1 MNRQLV
7 FRALWAAL
15 FMVCCLLQVSGQTF
29 VTSLEQVETGYYRI
43 YSQAYNATMAM
54 SEATSTHNVFC
65 DAPDEDDYLQV
76 WEITVTGISD
86 ASKDITI
93 KNVITGMKV
102 NRSNNNFHTH
112 ANAMTFTLEYA
123 NDAFTIAVKNQATG
137 LHHQQSGHDVVSWS
151 KTVDAS
157 KWQIE
162 KVTPDAGML
171 ASQQAEYSVLN
182 DIVNR
187 KAAIT
192 TALLKYFNDAS
203 CAELKDTYKTYSDA
217 QLEEAMTTDDI
228 PLMCI
233 DMAKKVKN
241 NSWAVY
247 KDGWNITEKSFRIA
261 NYKPISNSAK
271 WANLI
276 GVGYA
281 LAPNSDPTGI
291 FVNADE
297 IISIYVDK
305 DIPTGGAL
313 LLRNVERS
321 SASGDGYSLTKGV
334 NVVKI
339 RKAGLLF
346 IDYEV
351 DNTTGGSA
359 PFTELSSYPSLN
371 IHIEGGAVNG
381 CFDIT
386 RGHTNEDWEIM
397 KDVLFKQYD
406 YLQLRSGKQL
416 YNMNRDLVIAACPEK
431 MAGLL
436 GLWDKI
442 VTMEHNVM
450 GLNEFNG
457 FFNTPLMVVSFV
469 GEGHMFAS
477 TYGTYYNENTVA
489 GVMNYEQMF
498 AGGALWGPAH
508 EIGHIN
514 QKYINMIGQTEV
526 SNNLFSNI
534 AIYQNGHLTSRAEYV
549 YNTLKN
555 MSDGVYWNLRGIW
568 ERTHLY
574 FQLYQFF
581 HIQGFMPDFYQ
592 KLFSALR
599 ADPLV
604 HVKNKFI
611 DATDDYLKFY
621 KKACEVSGY
630 DLTELFQA
638 YGFFIVPTNDNEF
651 YGDYTLDG
659 VTKKAFKVGD
669 YGEFYLCV
677 TQEMIDNTIAA
688 VKAMNLKKC
697 NAVFIEDRISYPLA
711 SYDGHVENELKTAY
725 DGYPI
730 GDCGD
735 VGQYTDF
742 VSSNVATG
750 YNVSY
755 FENEGALS
763 VLVNHNNASGAVG
776 FKVYDAAGKLV
787 FLSNKYNFTIPAS
800 IYSLIK
806 NTDFTIV
813 AAGGNGEDLI
823 MPAGEHYIE
832 WIVKDKAGRVF
843 KTLRK
848 IQFVNDV
855 ITAYPDELNAAFVTL
870 PTFTSFTY
878 TEPIKKEVEIT
889 CTVPFIASSESS
901 YYYYEVKVRNGWL
914 YESNNTPAMTTINA
928 KTDDY
933 RWAFFGNPYDGYR
946 IQNKATGNWLNA
958 GASAPEMGTDE
969 NAATAWTI
977 CTWVGN
983 PSSFMLKNPTA
994 SKYLNDYGGH
1004 GIQIAYW
1011 SSGSQIDVAFVP
1023 TASTLV
1029 PITVD
1034 EQEGYWGTF
1043 YSSSNVALPTGVSAY
1058 RVTDVDDGTQK
1069 LTLTAVE
1076 GSVLKGG
1083 EGYIVYSTSREPGIV
1098 MESTSAA
1105 PASFIGTNYLK
1116 GSDSECEF
1124 AGEGSYYIL
1133 SRKEVTEG
1141 VYNYGFFWQNGTAGN
1156 SVINAAHKAFLL
1168 VPSSSSAK
1176 SYDLSFSTTN
1186 INNVEKSA
1194 DDINEPRFNLSGQRV
1209 SKNYK
1214 GIIIINGKKQIQ
1226 K

>member
-1 MNRQLV
+1 M
-7 FRALWAAL
+7 
-15 FMVCCLLQVSGQTF
+15 
-29 VTSLEQVETGYYRI
+29 
-43 YSQAYNATMAM
+43 
-54 SEATSTHNVFC
+54 
-65 DAPDEDDYLQV
+65 
-76 WEITVTGISD
+76 
-86 ASKDITI
+86 
-93 KNVITGMKV
+93 
-102 NRSNNNFHTH
+102 
-112 ANAMTFTLEYA
+112 
-123 NDAFTIAVKNQATG
+123 
-137 LHHQQSGHDVVSWS
+137 
-151 KTVDAS
+151 
-157 KWQIE
+157 
-162 KVTPDAGML
+162 
-171 ASQQAEYSVLN
+171 
-182 DIVNR
+182 
-187 KAAIT
+187 
-192 TALLKYFNDAS
+192 
-203 CAELKDTYKTYSDA
+203 
-217 QLEEAMTTDDI
+217 
-228 PLMCI
+228 
-233 DMAKKVKN
+233 
-241 NSWAVY
+241 
-247 KDGWNITEKSFRIA
+247 
-261 NYKPISNSAK
+261 
-271 WANLI
+271 
-276 GVGYA
+276 
-281 LAPNSDPTGI
+281 
-291 FVNADE
+291 
-297 IISIYVDK
+297 
-305 DIPTGGAL
+305 
-313 LLRNVERS
+313 RNVERS

-351 DNTTGGSA
+351 DNTTDGSA

-555 MSDGVYWNLRGIW
+555 MSDGVYWNLRWIW

-599 ADPLV
+599 TDPLV
-604 HVKNKFI
+604 HVKDKFI

-651 YGDYTLDG
+651 YGDYTLAG

-711 SYDGHVENELKTAY
+711 SYDGHVENEVKAAY
-725 DGYPI
+725 GGYPI
-730 GDCGD
+730 GTCGD

-742 VSSNVATG
+742 VPSNVATG
-750 YNVSY
+750 YFASYAENDGSLNVY
-755 FENEGALS
+755 
-763 VLVNHNNASGAVG
+763 VNHSSASGAVG

-813 AAGGNGEDLI
+813 AAGGNCEDFE
-823 MPAGEHYIE
+823 MPAGEHYVD
-832 WIVKDKAGRVF
+832 WLVKDNVGNTI

-848 IQFVNDV
+848 TQFVNDV
-855 ITAYPDELNAAFVTL
+855 VSDYPDEVKAAFVTL
-870 PTFTSFTY
+870 PSFTAFTY
-878 TEPIKKEVEIT
+878 TEPIQKVIEVDVT
-889 CTVPFIASSESS
+889 TPFQTSDIQTGR
-901 YYYYEVKVRNGWL
+901 YYYIKVRNGYL
-914 YESNNTPAMTTINA
+914 TQTLNEGRSVVVLT
-928 KTDDY
+928 KTKGSDNSY
-933 RWAFFGNPYDGYR
+933 RWAFYGNPYAGYR
-946 IQNKATGNWLNA
+946 ICNYATGEWLYA
-958 GASAPEMGTDE
+958 GTDFSNGVVPLLDNE
-969 NAATAWTI
+969 NYTDWAI
-977 CTWVGN
+977 NYFDNN
-983 PSSFMLKNPTA
+983 PENSPQFQLGVPGRST
-994 SKYLNDYGGH
+994 YLNDFNGVGTKVAYYFAPSTISVESPLIVDSAS
-1004 GIQIAYW
+1004 GIN
-1011 SSGSQIDVAFVP
+1011 SDNRIDKEETDA
-1023 TASTLV
+1023 
-1029 PITVD
+1029 
-1034 EQEGYWGTF
+1034 
-1043 YSSSNVALPTGVSAY
+1043 
-1058 RVTDVDDGTQK
+1058 TDV
-1069 LTLTAVE
+1069 L
-1076 GSVLKGG
+1076 
-1083 EGYIVYSTSREPGIV
+1083 
-1098 MESTSAA
+1098 
-1105 PASFIGTNYLK
+1105 
-1116 GSDSECEF
+1116 
-1124 AGEGSYYIL
+1124 
-1133 SRKEVTEG
+1133 
-1141 VYNYGFFWQNGTAGN
+1141 YNVQ
-1156 SVINAAHKAFLL
+1156 
-1168 VPSSSSAK
+1168 
-1176 SYDLSFSTTN
+1176 
-1186 INNVEKSA
+1186 
-1194 DDINEPRFNLSGQRV
+1194 GQRV
-1209 SKNYK
+1209 GKNYK
-1214 GIIIINGKKQIQ
+1214 GIVVMKGQ
-1226 K
+1226 KYVRR

>member
-1 MNRQLV
+1 M
-7 FRALWAAL
+7 
-15 FMVCCLLQVSGQTF
+15 
-29 VTSLEQVETGYYRI
+29 
-43 YSQAYNATMAM
+43 
-54 SEATSTHNVFC
+54 
-65 DAPDEDDYLQV
+65 
-76 WEITVTGISD
+76 
-86 ASKDITI
+86 
-93 KNVITGMKV
+93 
-102 NRSNNNFHTH
+102 
-112 ANAMTFTLEYA
+112 
-123 NDAFTIAVKNQATG
+123 
-137 LHHQQSGHDVVSWS
+137 
-151 KTVDAS
+151 
-157 KWQIE
+157 
-162 KVTPDAGML
+162 
-171 ASQQAEYSVLN
+171 
-182 DIVNR
+182 
-187 KAAIT
+187 
-192 TALLKYFNDAS
+192 
-203 CAELKDTYKTYSDA
+203 
-217 QLEEAMTTDDI
+217 
-228 PLMCI
+228 
-233 DMAKKVKN
+233 
-241 NSWAVY
+241 
-247 KDGWNITEKSFRIA
+247 
-261 NYKPISNSAK
+261 
-271 WANLI
+271 
-276 GVGYA
+276 
-281 LAPNSDPTGI
+281 
-291 FVNADE
+291 
-297 IISIYVDK
+297 
-305 DIPTGGAL
+305 
-313 LLRNVERS
+313 RNVERS

-351 DNTTGGSA
+351 DNTTDGSA

-469 GEGHMFAS
+469 GDGHMFAS

-534 AIYQNGHLTSRAEYV
+534 AIYQNGHLTSRAGYV

-604 HVKNKFI
+604 HVKDKFV

-669 YGEFYLCV
+669 YGDFYLCV

-697 NAVFIEDRISYPLA
+697 NAVFIEDRISAPLA
-711 SYDGHVENELKTAY
+711 TYEGHAENEVKAAY
-725 DGYPI
+725 GDYPI
-730 GDCGD
+730 GTCGD

-742 VSSNVATG
+742 VPSNVATG
-750 YNVSY
+750 YFASYAENDGSLNVY
-755 FENEGALS
+755 
-763 VLVNHNNASGAVG
+763 VNHSSASGAVG

-813 AAGGNGEDLI
+813 AAGGNGGDFE
-823 MPAGEHYIE
+823 MPAGEHYVD
-832 WIVKDKAGRVF
+832 WLVKDNVGNTI

-848 IQFVNDV
+848 TQFVNDV
-855 ITAYPDELNAAFVTL
+855 VSDYPDEVKAAFVSL
-870 PTFTSFTY
+870 PSFTAFTY
-878 TEPIKKEVEIT
+878 TEPIQKVIEADVT
-889 CTVPFIASSESS
+889 TPFQTSDIQTGR
-901 YYYYEVKVRNGWL
+901 YYYIKVRNGYL
-914 YESNNTPAMTTINA
+914 TQTLNEGRSVVVLT
-928 KTDDY
+928 KTKGSDNSY
-933 RWAFFGNPYDGYR
+933 RWAFYGNPYAGYR
-946 IQNKATGNWLNA
+946 ICNYATGEWLYA
-958 GASAPEMGTDE
+958 GTDFSNGVVPLLDNE
-969 NAATAWTI
+969 NYTDWAINYFDNKPENSPQFQLGVPGRST
-977 CTWVGN
+977 
-983 PSSFMLKNPTA
+983 
-994 SKYLNDYGGH
+994 YLNDFSGAGTKVAYYFAPSTISVESPLIVDSAS
-1004 GIQIAYW
+1004 GINSDNRIGKEETDA
-1011 SSGSQIDVAFVP
+1011 
-1023 TASTLV
+1023 
-1029 PITVD
+1029 
-1034 EQEGYWGTF
+1034 
-1043 YSSSNVALPTGVSAY
+1043 
-1058 RVTDVDDGTQK
+1058 TDV
-1069 LTLTAVE
+1069 L
-1076 GSVLKGG
+1076 
-1083 EGYIVYSTSREPGIV
+1083 
-1098 MESTSAA
+1098 
-1105 PASFIGTNYLK
+1105 
-1116 GSDSECEF
+1116 
-1124 AGEGSYYIL
+1124 
-1133 SRKEVTEG
+1133 
-1141 VYNYGFFWQNGTAGN
+1141 YNVQ
-1156 SVINAAHKAFLL
+1156 
-1168 VPSSSSAK
+1168 
-1176 SYDLSFSTTN
+1176 
-1186 INNVEKSA
+1186 
-1194 DDINEPRFNLSGQRV
+1194 GQRV
-1209 SKNYK
+1209 GKNYK
-1214 GIIIINGKKQIQ
+1214 GIVVMKGQ
-1226 K
+1226 KYVRR